1 MGSQRIA
8 RMRDFWRTSDGPER
22 GNTPDWVLPFL
33 AVDTEWLNGRAEGQS
48 SGSTG
53 TPKTFAFAPESVVA
67 SANATAVHFGLTAS
81 DDGQP
86 ITAWSALPSAG
97 IGGRMM
103 WWRAR
108 ILNWSLTQS
117 RPAVAPQV
125 PPAPGG
131 KPYDFAVAT
140 PQQAS
145 ALAESNQLSAFRT
158 LLLGGAAVSSMQE
171 SDILQ
176 AAKTAG
182 CSIQLGFGMTETLT
196 HIATRELGQATF
208 LPLPGVTWD
217 IDDNGGLILNAPD
230 RGVRRL
236 HTRDAVRLSH
246 DKKTGRKG
254 FCWLGRLD
262 DVINTGGLKVHPADL
277 ERRIAAWVSPLMGL
291 RRWYIA
297 GRPHNTLGMQVTM
310 VVEGNAD
317 KDLEEALMDRLS
329 QVYPHPD
336 RPRSV
341 LWMAAFE
348 ETETGK
354 IRRL

>member
-1 MGSQRIA
+1 
-8 RMRDFWRTSDGPER
+8 MRDFWRTSDSPER

-33 AVDTEWLNGRAEGQS
+33 AVDTEWFNGRAESQS

-67 SANATAVHFGLTAS
+67 AANATALHFGLTVS

-86 ITAWSALPSAG
+86 IAAWSALPSTG

-103 WWRAR
+103 WWRTR

-117 RPAVAPQV
+117 RPAVAPRV

-158 LLLGGAAVSSMQE
+158 LLLGGAAVSSTQE
-171 SDILQ
+171 SEILK
-176 AAKTAG
+176 AAKRAG
-182 CSIQLGFGMTETLT
+182 CSIRLGFGMTETLT

-208 LPLPGVTWD
+208 LPLSGVTWD
-217 IDDNGGLILNAPD
+217 IAEDGGLILNAPD
-230 RGVRRL
+230 RGVRKLR
-236 HTRDAVRLSH
+236 TRDAVRPSV
-246 DKKTGRKG
+246 DAKTGRNG

-277 ERRIAAWVSPLMGL
+277 ERRIAASVSPLIGL

-297 GRPHNTLGMQVTM
+297 GRPHPTLGMQVTM
-310 VVEGNAD
+310 VVEGDAD
-317 KDLEEALMDRLS
+317 KNLELALMDRLS
-329 QVYPHPD
+329 QVHPHPD
-336 RPRSV
+336 RPRAV